1 MTNDVI
7 FDEGPTTSVVF
18 RNQQSSLVS
27 FLLKSGLVKSEVM
40 ARTTLLA
47 SGAVF
52 ITLALFI
59 FLKTVND
66 PGINPERDIPPL
78 SRTPVGQQ

>member
-18 RNQQSSLVS
+18 QSQQSPLIS

-47 SGAVF
+47 SGGVF

-78 SRTPVGQQ
+78 SRIPAGQQ

>member
-1 MTNDVI
+1 MSNDVI
-7 FDEGPTTSVVF
+7 FDEGPVTSVVF
-18 RNQQSSLVS
+18 QSQQSSLVS

-40 ARTTLLA
+40 ARTTLLV
-47 SGAVF
+47 SGAIF

-78 SRTPVGQQ
+78 SRTQSGQ